1 MSVAKSTNPTQD
13 AKLINDARTT
23 TSTQPSN
30 SNDSIEGLMKRYPE
44 SAKGL
49 QSACSISPEFAK
61 RLKSDPEY
69 LAQIEGALK
78 KNPKLFASQEGVKNI
93 LSTFEKAN
101 AAYKKYNDE
110 IDKLGKEDLAKAMK
124 LHLNALTGD
133 YGTRAQVES
142 AASLFLSYGTSSL
155 GAFGG
160 ALKLLG
166 AMNLITPKGISG
178 MIAGNSE
185 SVADTSAETQS
196 LAMQQQQANSGR

>member
-1 MSVAKSTNPTQD
+1 MSVANSNNPTQD

-49 QSACSISPEFAK
+49 QSACSISPAFAK

-78 KNPKLFASQEGVKNI
+78 KNPKLFASQESVKNI

-101 AAYKKYNDE
+101 DAYKKYNDE
-110 IDKLGKEDLAKAMK
+110 IDQLGKEDLAKAMK

-142 AASLFLSYGTSSL
+142 AASLFLTYGTSSL

>member
-30 SNDSIEGLMKRYPE
+30 SNDSIEALMKRYPE

-49 QSACSISPEFAK
+49 QSACSISPKFAE
-61 RLKSDPEY
+61 RLKSDPAY

-78 KNPKLFASQEGVKNI
+78 KNPKLFASQEDVKNI

-110 IDKLGKEDLAKAMK
+110 MDQLGKEDLAKAMK

-142 AASLFLSYGTSSL
+142 AASLFLQYGTSSL

-178 MIAGNSE
+178 MIADNSE